1 MDTAPGGPE
10 QPQSSTAPESRKQ
23 AWVSLPSDDEILAA
37 MPAGASAY
45 DFGFVMGMPR
55 LRLAHRRIGALF
67 GPLFRE
73 IMFGPGA
80 LSRAEREMVAGVAA
94 AAQDCRY

>member
-1 MDTAPGGPE
+1 MTADA
-10 QPQSSTAPESRKQ
+10 QLHNQ
-23 AWVSLPSDDEILAA
+23 AWVYLPTDADLHTAI
-37 MPAGASAY
+37 PPGGTSAY
-45 DFGFVMGMPR
+45 DFGFIMGMPR
-55 LRLAHRRIGALF
+55 LRLAHRRIGPLL

-94 AAQDCRY
+94 AAQDCHY

>member
-1 MDTAPGGPE
+1 MTANEPVK
-10 QPQSSTAPESRKQ
+10 KQ
-23 AWVSLPSDDEILAA
+23 AWVDLPTDADIHAA
-37 MPAGASAY
+37 MPAGGPSAY
-45 DFGFVMGMPR
+45 DFGFIMGMPR

-94 AAQDCRY
+94 AAQDCHY

>member
-1 MDTAPGGPE
+1 MA
-10 QPQSSTAPESRKQ
+10 
-23 AWVSLPSDDEILAA
+23 LPSDEEMHAA
-37 MPAGASAY
+37 MSTSGPSAY
-45 DFGFVMGMPR
+45 DFGFIMGMPR
-55 LRLAHRRIGALF
+55 LRLAHPRIGPLF

-73 IMFGPGA
+73 IMFGNGA